1 MGDFHSY
8 SLEGSIR
15 MDSSWSGRT
24 ALRVVK
30 DLLVN
35 VDPRFLF
42 ICFGLLIII
51 GHHISS
57 KTHHP
62 KKKSTRFF
70 YSGLTWGWNHL
81 RVGPYFRWVN
91 YSDLPTWNGGV
102 DNDHQEKIGKSWRY
116 IIINRTHMVLMWQ
129 HNAGIWCTRS
139 SGKKGTN
146 GQRSQW
152 VKQEVGVD
160 TFWATVIPNIFFSRA
175 SWIVKLLD
183 NGRRRFRCPSCEK
196 LKSGWVSLNIWKF
209 FNPRDVRHPFSLVSL
224 FHFFNSNL
232 VPWSTFLT
240 FPIKLYQ
247 MLKPASSPINLP
259 FFHPFFSIFQVASTW
274 SLVSPGRGLPV
285 LGLHELASGIRPHVA
300 HLRSGA
306 RVQGAAG
313 TPRAGW
319 FGIPILGKPP
329 TKKIV
334 DEVSE

>member
-62 KKKSTRFF
+62 KKRSTRFF

-116 IIINRTHMVLMWQ
+116 IIINRT
-129 HNAGIWCTRS
+129 NICCWCDNTTPGFDVQGRR
-139 SGKKGTN
+139 GKKVRTAN
-146 GQRSQW
+146 VLS
-152 VKQEVGVD
+152 ES
-160 TFWATVIPNIFFSRA
+160 SRK
-175 SWIVKLLD
+175 W
-183 NGRRRFRCPSCEK
+183 G
-196 LKSGWVSLNIWKF
+196 
-209 FNPRDVRHPFSLVSL
+209 
-224 FHFFNSNL
+224 
-232 VPWSTFLT
+232 
-240 FPIKLYQ
+240 
-247 MLKPASSPINLP
+247 
-259 FFHPFFSIFQVASTW
+259 
-274 SLVSPGRGLPV
+274 
-285 LGLHELASGIRPHVA
+285 
-300 HLRSGA
+300 
-306 RVQGAAG
+306 
-313 TPRAGW
+313 
-319 FGIPILGKPP
+319 
-329 TKKIV
+329 
-334 DEVSE
+334 